1 MLTSISVRLIEEAS
15 KVSQDTLTLI
25 QISALRSCDIC
36 MKYFLRRKDIGIISF
51 IKGVLGFL
59 ITYFSGIYWLCCGSS
74 KAGILCVKFGVG

>member
-1 MLTSISVRLIEEAS
+1 
-15 KVSQDTLTLI
+15 
-25 QISALRSCDIC
+25 